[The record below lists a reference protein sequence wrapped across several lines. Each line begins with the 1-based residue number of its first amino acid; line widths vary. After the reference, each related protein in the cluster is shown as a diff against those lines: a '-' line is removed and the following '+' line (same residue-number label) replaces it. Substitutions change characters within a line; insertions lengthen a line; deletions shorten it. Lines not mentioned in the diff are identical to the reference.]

1 MKVLAT
7 ILGVFLLSAGC
18 SPYHVTSARMGAVYP
33 TKGETCTVQFENLTF
48 QEGSSKYESI
58 GLVSLTGAGSDE
70 FTDAMKA
77 DVQKAACK
85 MGGDAVSLN
94 ASAPGMFQFMVW
106 RAR

>member
-1 MKVLAT
+1 MRIPAIAVAA
-7 ILGVFLLSAGC
+7 VLSAAC

-33 TKGETCTVQFENLTF
+33 SKGEACTVQFENLTF

-58 GLVSLTGAGSDE
+58 GLVSLTGSGSDE
-70 FTDAMKA
+70 FTDTMKA

-94 ASAPGMFQFMVW
+94 ASVSGMFQFMVW
-106 RAR
+106 RAH

>member
-1 MKVLAT
+1 
-7 ILGVFLLSAGC
+7 
-18 SPYHVTSARMGAVYP
+18 MGAVYP
-33 TKGETCTVQFENLTF
+33 SKGEACTVQFENLTF

-58 GLVSLTGAGSDE
+58 GLISLTGSGDE

-77 DVQKAACK
+77 DVQRAACK

-94 ASAPGMFQFMVW
+94 ASVTGMFQFMVW

>member
-1 MKVLAT
+1 
-7 ILGVFLLSAGC
+7 
-18 SPYHVTSARMGAVYP
+18 MGAVYP
-33 TKGETCTVQFENLTF
+33 SKGDGCTVQFENLTF
-48 QEGSSKYESI
+48 QEGSSRYESI
-58 GLVSLTGAGSDE
+58 GLISLTGSGSDE

-94 ASAPGMFQFMVW
+94 ASVQGMFQFMVW

>member
-1 MKVLAT
+1 MKAPWLA
-7 ILGVFLLSAGC
+7 IAALLVAGC

-33 TKGETCTVQFENLTF
+33 SKGDACTVQFENVTF

-58 GLVSLTGAGSDE
+58 GLVSLTGTGSGDE

>member
-1 MKVLAT
+1 MKTLALPAVLAVL
-7 ILGVFLLSAGC
+7 ISC

-33 TKGETCTVQFENLTF
+33 SKGKACTVQFENLTF

-58 GLVSLTGAGSDE
+58 GLVSLTGSGSDE
-70 FTDAMKA
+70 FTDTMRA

-94 ASAPGMFQFMVW
+94 ASVPGMFQFMVW
-106 RAR
+106 RSR

>member
-1 MKVLAT
+1 MKV
-7 ILGVFLLSAGC
+7 FSLLIAALLVAGC
-18 SPYHVTSARMGAVYP
+18 SPYHVTSARVGAVYP
-33 TKGETCTVQFENLTF
+33 SKGDACTVQFENLTF
-48 QEGSSKYESI
+48 QEGSSRYESI
-58 GLVSLTGAGSDE
+58 GLVSLTGSGSDE

-94 ASAPGMFQFMVW
+94 ASVPGMFQFMVW

>member
-1 MKVLAT
+1 MKKFAFSLA
-7 ILGVFLLSAGC
+7 VFLLSAGC

-33 TKGETCTVQFENLTF
+33 SKGEACTVQFENLTF

-58 GLVSLTGAGSDE
+58 GLVSLTGSGSDE

-94 ASAPGMFQFMVW
+94 ASVQGMFQFMVW

>member
-1 MKVLAT
+1 MRRLLILLAA
-7 ILGVFLLSAGC
+7 LLPLSAC

-33 TKGETCTVQFENLTF
+33 SKGEACTVQFENLTF

-58 GLVSLTGAGSDE
+58 GLVSLTGSGSDE

-94 ASAPGMFQFMVW
+94 ASVQGVFQFMVW

>member
-1 MKVLAT
+1 MRLLAAAA
-7 ILGVFLLSAGC
+7 IAVGLLLAC
-18 SPYHVTSARMGAVYP
+18 SPYRVTSARMGAVYP
-33 TKGETCTVQFENLTF
+33 SKGDACTVQFENVTF

-58 GLVSLTGAGSDE
+58 GLVSLTGSGSDE

-94 ASAPGMFQFMVW
+94 ASVPGMFQFMVW